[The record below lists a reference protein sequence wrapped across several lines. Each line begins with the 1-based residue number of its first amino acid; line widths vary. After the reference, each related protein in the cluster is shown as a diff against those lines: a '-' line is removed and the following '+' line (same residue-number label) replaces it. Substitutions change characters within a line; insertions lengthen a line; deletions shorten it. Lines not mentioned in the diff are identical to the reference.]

1 MSACYIKRSKALNKP
16 CAWYQRFA
24 TFATRV
30 GFKQSNYDFSLFIHH
45 SRSGIAYLL
54 LYVHDVLLTASSTAL
69 RDSIIAS
76 LNAEF
81 AMTDLGKLH
90 YFLGITIKYNNAGLF
105 LQQKTY
111 AMEIQQRANLS
122 ECNSCTTPADA
133 RGKLSDEGSPPM
145 SDPTLYRSLAGALQ
159 YLTFTRPDIAFAV
172 QQVCLFMHG
181 PLASHYNALKR
192 ILRYVKGTLD
202 HSLQL
207 TPNTSDTLTAC
218 SDADW
223 ALCLNTQRSTSGYC
237 IFHGDNLISWSFKL
251 QQTVQAQRQNIVAL
265 QMPSLKLRGSETWC
279 SSYTVHC
286 EPQQ

>member
-30 GFKQSNYDFSLFIHH
+30 GFKQSNCDFSLFIHH
-45 SRSGIAYLL
+45 SHSGIAYLL
-54 LYVHDVLLTASSTAL
+54 LYVHDILLTASSTAL
-69 RDSIIAS
+69 RDSIISS

-111 AMEIQQRANLS
+111 AMEILQRANLS

-133 RGKLSDEGSPPM
+133 RGKLSDEGSSPM
-145 SDPTLYRSLAGALQ
+145 SDPKLYRSLAGALQ

-172 QQVCLFMHG
+172 QQVCLFVHG
-181 PLASHYNALKR
+181 PLDSHYNALKR
-192 ILRYVKGTLD
+192 ILRYIKGTLD
-202 HSLQL
+202 QSLQL
-207 TPNTSDTLTAC
+207 TPKTSDTLTAC

-223 ALCLNTQRSTSGYC
+223 A
-237 IFHGDNLISWSFKL
+237 
-251 QQTVQAQRQNIVAL
+251 
-265 QMPSLKLRGSETWC
+265 
-279 SSYTVHC
+279 
-286 EPQQ
+286 